1 MSHNS
6 TTPASESTHPASSS
20 PSVVLSP
27 STAFGSRVRKSPF
40 FAATCRWGCTT
51 FSIYNHTYMPVTY
64 GDATAEYWQ
73 LLNHVTLWDVSCE
86 RQVQIEGPDA
96 GRFVQFLTPRDL
108 SKLAVGQAKYV
119 PLVTAQGGLI
129 NDPVLLRVEEDCYW
143 FSLADS
149 DVLLWAEGVAVGSD
163 FDVTICEPD
172 VSPLQIQ
179 GPAATA
185 VMQSLFG
192 DWILDLKYFWFREF
206 ELDGIPLLVS
216 RTGWSN
222 ERGYEV
228 FLRDGSRG
236 DELWEKI
243 MAAGKPFQISPA
255 CPSQIKRL
263 EAGLLSYRNDM
274 NLSNNPFEVGLG
286 KFVDLEASIDF
297 IGKAS
302 LQRIAAQGIERKLM
316 GAVIEGDPVPVNEHR
331 WPVFSGT
338 DQVGELTSCAYSP
351 GLDRNIAYVIV
362 PVKMAEAG
370 NQVSIDTPL
379 GRRDAS
385 LCELPFVDNRAR

>member
-1 MSHNS
+1 MSHRP
-6 TTPASESTHPASSS
+6 TI
-20 PSVVLSP
+20 P
-27 STAFGSRVRKSPF
+27 STVFGSRVRKSPF
-40 FAATCRWGCTT
+40 FEATRRWGCTT
-51 FSIYNHTYMPVTY
+51 FSIYNHTYMPVTF
-64 GDATAEYWQ
+64 GDPTAEYWQ
-73 LLNHVTLWDVSCE
+73 LVNNVTLWDVACE

-96 GRFVQFLTPRDL
+96 SRFVQYLAPRNL
-108 SKLAVGQAKYV
+108 SKLAVGQARYV

-129 NDPVLLRVEEDCYW
+129 NDPVLLRVSEDCYW

-163 FDVTICEPD
+163 FDVAISEPD
-172 VSPLQIQ
+172 VSPLQVQ
-179 GPAATA
+179 GPAAMA

-192 DWILDLKYFWFREF
+192 DWIPDLKYFWFRDF
-206 ELDGIPLLVS
+206 DLDGIPLLIS

-243 MAAGKPFQISPA
+243 MAAGEPFNISPA

-274 NLSNNPFEVGLG
+274 DLSNNPFEVGLG
-286 KFVDLEASIDF
+286 KFVDLEMSIDF
-297 IGKAS
+297 IGKAA

-316 GAVIEGDPVPVNEHR
+316 GAVIKGDPVPVNEHR
-331 WPVFSGT
+331 WLVFSGT

-351 GLDRNIAYVIV
+351 GLECNIAYLMLPAALAQV
-362 PVKMAEAG
+362 G
-370 NQVSIDTPL
+370 RQVSIDTPL
-379 GRRDAS
+379 GARDAS
-385 LCELPFVDNRAR
+385 LCELPFVLTRAR